1 MTDDRV
7 DVLAAAL
14 AEAHRTASP
23 VDPDDSSASGFP
35 ESIDDA
41 YRVQTRLVDRLTADR
56 GDPVGYK
63 IGFTNERVRTDL
75 GVDEPAY
82 GRLLEATVVDPP
94 ATVAAAEFV
103 GVRIE
108 PEIAFRLG
116 DDLPADASRARARD
130 AVATVHPAIE
140 LVDSRTGWTF
150 DAPLAVADNCLD
162 AGLVLGAGTG
172 CDDRPL
178 GEEAVALRVDGERVD
193 SGVGA
198 DVLGFDAQRKMA
210 RGARQNLRHFLPDG
224 TWAVGMAEAGH
235 LPLCDGTD
243 VDGVVFDAPY
253 GRQSKIQGELHEV
266 VQGALEEAARVADRA
281 VVVGDR
287 PWARVAGE
295 TGWMTEAAFHREVH
309 RSLTRH
315 VIVLERRR
323 E

>member
-82 GRLLEATVVDPP
+82 GRLLEATVVDPS

-116 DDLPADASRARARD
+116 DDLPADAARARTRD

-150 DAPLAVADNCLD
+150 DAPLAVTDNCLD

-172 CDDRPL
+172 CDDRSL

-198 DVLGFDAQRKMA
+198 DVLGHPLAALAWLADA
-210 RGARQNLRHFLPDG
+210 
-224 TWAVGMAEAGH
+224 
-235 LPLCDGTD
+235 
-243 VDGVVFDAPY
+243 VDGLPAGTLVTTGSLTEPVP
-253 GRQSKIQGELHEV
+253 
-266 VQGALEEAARVADRA
+266 VA
-281 VVVGDR
+281 
-287 PWARVAGE
+287 AGE
-295 TGWMTEAAFHREVH
+295 TATATFT
-309 RSLTRH
+309 SLGSVELR
-315 VIVLERRR
+315 VS
-323 E
+323 